1 MPGVYLINVGANASH
16 PLKSPLFPD
25 GAFELLPIPERVRMP
40 GGQVPSAQP
49 PLVRYSDLTQ
59 YSNLGDHLLAFIPKT
74 YHQRPCHFDPEF
86 VTRTYGDDPR
96 RAPRAAALRSAQR
109 GDLLLFL
116 ARLWAWE
123 LAGFSGKSGFYL
135 VGVIEVESVLRDV
148 REHPTEEEMA
158 TYGANAHI
166 RRALAD
172 PTYWNGFWV
181 FKGSPLSSHRF
192 PQGFELTRGRASQLL
207 RDKHGQPWVWR
218 PDRTSLQTIGSYT
231 RTIRCVADTE
241 STAFQE
247 WPGELRKELGY

>member
-1 MPGVYLINVGANASH
+1 MPRVYLINIGANASH
-16 PLKSPLFPD
+16 PLKSPLFAD
-25 GAFELLPIPERVRMP
+25 GTFELLPIPERVRMP
-40 GGQVPSAQP
+40 GVQVSSAQP

-59 YSNLGDHLLAFIPKT
+59 HSDLSDHLLAFIPKT

-123 LAGFSGKSGFYL
+123 PAGFSGKSGFYL
-135 VGVIEVESVLRDV
+135 VAVLEMESVLRDV
-148 REHPTEEEMA
+148 RQHPAQEDMA

-172 PTYWNGFWV
+172 PTYWDGFWV
-181 FKGSPLSSHRF
+181 FKGSSLSHRF
-192 PQGFELTRGRASQLL
+192 PQAIELTPELASQLL
-207 RDKHGQPWVWR
+207 RDKREQPWVWR